1 MKLIHKVKI
10 TKKFI
15 YLLLLSIIIF
25 FIDRVTKIKIVENLN
40 DKVIYVNNYINLDL
54 VWNTGIGFGL
64 LNFDSAGFYNLV
76 TLLVASVI
84 LLLFYY
90 LILSDTEDKI
100 IFSIMI
106 GGALGN
112 FYDRLTYNAVPDF
125 IDLHYKTFHWFTFN
139 MADIFITLSI
149 IIFIIR
155 GFFIERKI

>member
-90 LILSDTEDKI
+90 LILYDTADKI

-139 MADIFITLSI
+139 KTTC
-149 IIFIIR
+149 
-155 GFFIERKI
+155 K

>member
-1 MKLIHKVKI
+1 M
-10 TKKFI
+10 
-15 YLLLLSIIIF
+15 
-25 FIDRVTKIKIVENLN
+25 TKIKIVENLN

-54 VWNTGIGFGL
+54 VWNTGIGIGL
-64 LNFDSAGFYNLV
+64 LNFDSAGFYKLV
-76 TLLVASVI
+76 TLPVASVI

-90 LILSDTEDKI
+90 LILSDTADKI

>member
-25 FIDRVTKIKIVENLN
+25 FIYRVTKIKIVENLN

-90 LILSDTEDKI
+90 LILSDTADKI

>member
-90 LILSDTEDKI
+90 LILSDTADKI

>member
-10 TKKFI
+10 TKKFKYI
-15 YLLLLSIIIF
+15 LLLSIIIF

-90 LILSDTEDKI
+90 LILSDTADKI

>member
-64 LNFDSAGFYNLV
+64 LNFYSAGFYNLV

-84 LLLFYY
+84 LLLFY
-90 LILSDTEDKI
+90 
-100 IFSIMI
+100 
-106 GGALGN
+106 
-112 FYDRLTYNAVPDF
+112 
-125 IDLHYKTFHWFTFN
+125 
-139 MADIFITLSI
+139 
-149 IIFIIR
+149 
-155 GFFIERKI
+155 

>member
-1 MKLIHKVKI
+1 
-10 TKKFI
+10 
-15 YLLLLSIIIF
+15 
-25 FIDRVTKIKIVENLN
+25 
-40 DKVIYVNNYINLDL
+40 
-54 VWNTGIGFGL
+54 
-64 LNFDSAGFYNLV
+64 
-76 TLLVASVI
+76 
-84 LLLFYY
+84 
-90 LILSDTEDKI
+90 
-100 IFSIMI
+100 MI

>member
-1 MKLIHKVKI
+1 MKLIHNVKI

-40 DKVIYVNNYINLDL
+40 DKVIYVNNYINLYL

-90 LILSDTEDKI
+90 LILSDTADKI

>member
-1 MKLIHKVKI
+1 M
-10 TKKFI
+10 
-15 YLLLLSIIIF
+15 
-25 FIDRVTKIKIVENLN
+25 TKIKIVENLN

-90 LILSDTEDKI
+90 LILSDTADKI

>member
-15 YLLLLSIIIF
+15 YLLSLSIIIF

-64 LNFDSAGFYNLV
+64 LNFDSTGFYNLV

-90 LILSDTEDKI
+90 LILSDTADKI

>member
-40 DKVIYVNNYINLDL
+40 DKIIYVNNYINLDL

-90 LILSDTEDKI
+90 LILSDTADKI

>member
-90 LILSDTEDKI
+90 LILSDTADKI

-149 IIFIIR
+149 IIFIIM